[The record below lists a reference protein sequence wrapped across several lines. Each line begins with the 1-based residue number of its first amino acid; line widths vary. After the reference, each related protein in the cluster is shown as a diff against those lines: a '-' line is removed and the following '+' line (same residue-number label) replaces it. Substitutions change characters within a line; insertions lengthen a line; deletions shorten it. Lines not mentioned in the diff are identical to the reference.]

1 MTHDQTDL
9 RLGACMDL
17 LVKTHGKVL
26 EAARDRSMQRSPVE
40 NTALHRCKFRQHR
53 SVYDGNGE
61 YEFATAR
68 HYVPQY
74 SRKPA

>member
-9 RLGACMDL
+9 RQGELDL
-17 LVKTHGKVL
+17 LVKKGL
-26 EAARDRSMQRSPVE
+26 EAPWDGSMPRSPDRQ
-40 NTALHRCKFRQHR
+40 TAFHRAKFRHYR

-68 HYVPQY
+68 HYVPR
-74 SRKPA
+74 SV